1 MEAAEF
7 AAFFEVASENY
18 AKDNVANGRWNASDA
33 QTLSREETKRLL
45 PQGEKTA
52 DNYLFVLRDTHLNAE
67 VGYLWYGT
75 LVRGTKKIA
84 FLYQIYI
91 HGQFRR
97 RGYGRQAMHALET
110 RALKSGHNSLALN
123 VSAINADARRLYE
136 ATGYSASSLMMLK
149 DLRRSDAL
157 YLPSEPSER

>member
-1 MEAAEF
+1 MLTLIPMEASEF
-7 AAFFEVASENY
+7 AAFFEIASENY

-52 DNYLFVLRDTHLNAE
+52 DNYLFVLRDTHLDAE

-84 FLYQIYI
+84 FLYQVYI
-91 HGQFRR
+91 HDEFRR

-110 RALKSGHNSLALN
+110 GALKSGHNSLALN

-149 DLRRSDAL
+149 DLRRSEA
-157 YLPSEPSER
+157 